1 MPLSPGGLTDAQ
13 WAILDRLIPEPVRR
27 KDGRGRPWRS
37 RREVLDG
44 ILWVLRTGARWSDL
58 PAGYPPYQTCHRR
71 FQQWVRSEVMKGI
84 LEALALDLKER
95 GGLDIREAFVDGSF
109 AAAKKGG
116 LAWGRPSAERA
127 PRSWRSQT
135 VMVFLSPYAL
145 RVLRRDGQSSLRA
158 GEIPR
163 HVSLTKGGR
172 CVEQF
177 HGRSLRKLLEKPIV
191 EPFECSNR
199 GATDGA
205 VVEAKNPS
213 HK

>member
-13 WAILDRLIPEPVRR
+13 WAILDSLIPEPARR

-71 FQQWVRSEVMKGI
+71 FQQWVRSGVMKGT

-95 GGLDIREAFVDGSF
+95 GGLDIREAFIAGSF

-135 VMVFLSPYAL
+135 AMVFLSPYAL
-145 RVLRRDGQSSLRA
+145 RVLRRM
-158 GEIPR
+158 
-163 HVSLTKGGR
+163 K
-172 CVEQF
+172 
-177 HGRSLRKLLEKPIV
+177 
-191 EPFECSNR
+191 
-199 GATDGA
+199 
-205 VVEAKNPS
+205 
-213 HK
+213 